1 MLACMIPAEFTRPL
15 FRPPDIA
22 PCYCGSGLQFSVCC
36 GHRGEP
42 RDPPHGVRIIPGFVP
57 ADTCRQWVRYLESQ
71 PRRPLA
77 VHGVKSSRPSHLSS
91 HRDEGRITDEV
102 NQGEVAEQIRNMVKD
117 AYVGPISQEIDRRI
131 EWFENPQVLRYQT
144 GGLYKPHADSDLF
157 NPQDRT
163 WKKIVD
169 RDVSLLIYLSQE
181 FEGGELNFRQYHYSY
196 KPKTGDLMFF
206 PSHGQYAHQALPV
219 RAGLR
224 YAIVSWAAFR
234 GEPRVLKVRPSNSI
248 DLDQEDGC

>member
-1 MLACMIPAEFTRPL
+1 MLARMKAAQFTRPL
-15 FRPPDIA
+15 FRPADTDS
-22 PCYCGSGLQFSVCC
+22 CFCDSGLQFSACC
-36 GHRGEP
+36 GNRGEP
-42 RDPPHGVRIIPGFVP
+42 RDPPHGVRIFPGFVP
-57 ADTCRQWVRYLESQ
+57 TTTCRQWVRYLENQ

-77 VHGVKSSRPSHLSS
+77 VHGLNASKPSHLSS
-91 HRDEGRITDEV
+91 LRDEGRITDKV

-117 AYVGPISQEIDRRI
+117 AYSGPISKEMERRI

-144 GGLYKPHADSDLF
+144 GGLYKPHSDSDLF

-163 WKKIVD
+163 WKKIID
-169 RDVSLLIYLSQE
+169 RDVSLLIYLNQA

-206 PSHGQYAHQALPV
+206 PSHGHYAHQALPV
-219 RAGLR
+219 RAGVR

-234 GEPRVLKVRPSNSI
+234 GEPRVLKVKPSNSI
-248 DLDQEDGC
+248 HLGQEDGS